1 MLCSPNIII
10 QSKWKIFIAVL
21 PGAFLLVV
29 QLADCALYLENIPRI
44 SFTEYPAKVFI
55 KSVEYPSLNILRR
68 YLWLSGSPLHPPGA
82 QGHPVDIYCG
92 KSQCIGL
99 TYRFC
104 QPYICSSCHPSL
116 YHIFEASLGLLR
128 FHITRFLLLD
138 LYSRIKSDKLIGN
151 VSKHLKGH
159 LAPRVS
165 NVTFLDQRVFPGSL
179 SVTWR
184 FWTGGTF
191 LAACQ

>member
-1 MLCSPNIII
+1 MLFCTLFPS
-10 QSKWKIFIAVL
+10 
-21 PGAFLLVV
+21 LVI
-29 QLADCALYLENIPRI
+29 L
-44 SFTEYPAKVFI
+44 I
-55 KSVEYPSLNILRR
+55 KSGEYSSLNILRR
-68 YLWLSGSPLHPPGA
+68 YLWLSGSPPPTPCALGRPA
-82 QGHPVDIYCG
+82 DIYCG

-165 NVTFLDQRVFPGSL
+165 NVMVLDRRDIPGSL
-179 SVTWR
+179 SVT
-184 FWTGGTF
+184 
-191 LAACQ
+191 